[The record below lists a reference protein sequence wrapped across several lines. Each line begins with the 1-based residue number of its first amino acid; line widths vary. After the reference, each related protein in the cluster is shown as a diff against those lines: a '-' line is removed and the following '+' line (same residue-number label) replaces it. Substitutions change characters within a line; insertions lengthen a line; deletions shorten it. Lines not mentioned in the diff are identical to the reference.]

1 MEPAPYGLAPSLGFL
16 FPFSKA
22 QPVKTSSKP
31 DQAIEPKL
39 TIAQA
44 AEYLNVSTKTIRRWI
59 TQGIIEA
66 ERMGPR
72 LIRVNVASLDRLG
85 TPLQYVDGGVA

>member
-1 MEPAPYGLAPSLGFL
+1 
-16 FPFSKA
+16 
-22 QPVKTSSKP
+22 VKTSPKITS
-31 DQAIEPKL
+31 AVEPKC

-44 AEYLNVSTKTIRRWI
+44 AEYANVSTKTVRRWI
-59 TQGIIEA
+59 TQGLIEA

-85 TPLQYVDGGVA
+85 TPLEYTEGGSQ